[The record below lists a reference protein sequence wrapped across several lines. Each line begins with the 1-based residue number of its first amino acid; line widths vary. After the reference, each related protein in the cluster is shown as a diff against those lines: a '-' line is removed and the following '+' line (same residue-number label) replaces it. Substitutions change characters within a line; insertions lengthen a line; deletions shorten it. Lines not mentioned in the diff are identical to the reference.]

1 MPVNKKSVPK
11 NNTTRK
17 SKNKYLAKK
26 MRKSMKKGKK
36 LSKKVVKK
44 NRKKKSKGKKKRT
57 KPVLINGGGGCGC
70 GSSPSSNSFKSYMAG
85 LRESLSDN
93 FDTQSGGGYSINPES
108 VIAGHKSEVVP
119 YDDLAPPV
127 LVNNKLVQEKC
138 RQ

>member
-1 MPVNKKSVPK
+1 MPVNKKSVAK

-36 LSKKVVKK
+36 ISKKVVKK
-44 NRKKKSKGKKKRT
+44 NRKKRSKGKKKRS
-57 KPVLINGGGGCGC
+57 KPVLINGGGGGCGC
-70 GSSPSSNSFKSYMAG
+70 GNSLSSNSFKTYMAE
-85 LRESLSDN
+85 LRESLSGGQ
-93 FDTQSGGGYSINPES
+93 TGGGYSINPES

-119 YDDLAPPV
+119 YNDLAPPV
-127 LVNNKLVQEKC
+127 LVNKKLVQAKC

>member
-1 MPVNKKSVPK
+1 MPIDKKTVAK
-11 NNTTRK
+11 KNTTRK

-26 MRKSMKKGKK
+26 VKKSLKKGKK

-44 NRKKKSKGKKKRT
+44 NRKKKSKGKKKKP

-70 GSSPSSNSFKSYMAG
+70 GSSPSSSSFKSYMSELKG
-85 LRESLSDN
+85 SLLDG
-93 FDTQSGGGYSINPES
+93 QSGGGYSINPES

-119 YDDLAPPV
+119 YNDLEPPV
-127 LVNNKLVQEKC
+127 LVNNKLVQANC